1 MIKKNKRKTGK
12 SLKHWFITEKGHES
26 TERLHMH
33 GVVWGIGS
41 GKLVKEKWSYGIT
54 FTGTF
59 VNERTINY
67 ITKYITKIDEVHKDL
82 QGKIL
87 CSAGIGANYVNRGD
101 AYKHTYKK
109 GETIETYRLRNG
121 AKINLPTYYRNNLS

>member
-1 MIKKNKRKTGK
+1 MIYTSLPINYQLRKDIIISYEDLSYLPRKKTPKEPKQDKVPKQKKENEFTD
-12 SLKHWFITEKGHES
+12 
-26 TERLHMH
+26 
-33 GVVWGIGS
+33 
-41 GKLVKEKWSYGIT
+41 KLVEEKWTYGIT

-67 ITKYITKIDEVHKDL
+67 ITKYITKIDEVHKEF

-87 CSAGIGANYVNRGD
+87 CSAGVGANYVNRGD

-109 GETIETYRLRNG
+109 GETIETC
-121 AKINLPTYYRNNLS
+121 S

>member
-1 MIKKNKRKTGK
+1 MLERIRRKTGK

-26 TERLHMH
+26 TERLHIH
-33 GVVWGIGS
+33 GIVWGIGS
-41 GKLVKEKWSYGIT
+41 DKLVEEKWSYGIT

-59 VNERTINY
+59 VNRKNNKLHY
-67 ITKYITKIDEVHKDL
+67 KIHNKNRRSTQKF

-109 GETIETYRLRNG
+109 EKQLKHTD
-121 AKINLPTYYRNNLS
+121 